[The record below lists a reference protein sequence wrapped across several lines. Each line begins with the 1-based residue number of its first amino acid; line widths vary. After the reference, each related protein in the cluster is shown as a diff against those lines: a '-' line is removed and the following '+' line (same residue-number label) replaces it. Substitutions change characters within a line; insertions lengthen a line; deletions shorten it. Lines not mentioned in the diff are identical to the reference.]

1 MAAGRKVLHTKRLRL
16 CYNQPMRIE
25 VYERLIDEAVADL
38 PEDLRSRIQNLEIVV
53 EDRPTREQLRAT
65 GLRPPAT
72 LLGLYQGIPLT
83 GRGSW
88 YGNVLPDKITIF
100 RKPIEAQSADWDDF
114 VRIVRETVLHEI
126 GHHFGLSDA
135 RLHEIER
142 QWRRRDS
149 KRAPDDAMQAEDDE
163 QL

>member
-1 MAAGRKVLHTKRLRL
+1 
-16 CYNQPMRIE
+16 MRIE

-38 PEDLRSRIQNLEIVV
+38 PEDLRSRIHNLEIVV
-53 EDRPTREQLRAT
+53 EDRPTRSQLRAA
-65 GLRPPAT
+65 GVSPPAT

-100 RKPIEAQSADWDDF
+100 RKPIEAQSVSWDDF

-135 RLHEIER
+135 RLYEIER
-142 QWRRRDS
+142 DWRRRD
-149 KRAPDDAMQAEDDE
+149 RWQATSREDTAGDE
-163 QL
+163 QP